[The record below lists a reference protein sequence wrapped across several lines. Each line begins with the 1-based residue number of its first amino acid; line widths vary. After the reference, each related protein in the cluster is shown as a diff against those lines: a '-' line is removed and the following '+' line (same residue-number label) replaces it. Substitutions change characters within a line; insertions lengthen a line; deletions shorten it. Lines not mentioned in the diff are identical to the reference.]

1 MNTFLV
7 LLALSAQPGPIAKP
21 HESTRI
27 EGKVVDDKGN
37 PAATAEV
44 FLVPLMSSVRLDPDQ
59 TKTIAD
65 PNGLFHFD
73 LVHETDVTLSR
84 QPIAIWAIRADST
97 LAGFEFTRKTAPQ
110 KPITLKLGPKNTET
124 ILIHDPLGKPVAGAR
139 VIPFSVQ
146 IPGASLSQPLP
157 DRIRD
162 RLKVTTDIDGKAVIT
177 TVSRE
182 SLSVLIV
189 ESDRFGSQLG
199 NNPPRD
205 KPFVLAPVGR
215 VRGRLTA
222 DDPKAVQGRLVRVF
236 GRSMREQ
243 GIQVKRSQADVQTDS
258 EGKFEVPAVVAG
270 VVEIAVP
277 NVPNNLYLT
286 KTPWTQN
293 VLAEGKTLD
302 LLIPLEGPPKSRPHA
317 VVGKMLDSKGAPVA
331 GATVFTRGDTFETL
345 TVETDR
351 EGTYRLEGVPIGR
364 AFVFVRK
371 PGYRFTGSIAN
382 NDSDILNFTL
392 VRSDEKP
399 AESMKSLETPLD
411 AKERNALARKILDPY
426 LEKAIKGGLQPGLMK
441 SMEATARVDPEH
453 ALELVDQK
461 LFKEEMLNEMIRA
474 IAAIAIL
481 EEEGIDDALNIAESI
496 GDPYAKMTTY
506 FMLIDRIPG
515 GDRKKKL
522 EVVSRALLIAKNLKD
537 PVFRLIGMSQAADR
551 LFDLGETEHA
561 TKLLRDALADAE
573 KLPNA
578 AFPGFARS
586 MFAEELSVID
596 LPAALNMIKD
606 LTDKFE
612 FDRHHGNIAHEI
624 AARSPADAER
634 VLALVKDPNQR
645 DQYAVRVCY
654 RTAPRD
660 LDRARKIAST
670 IGDESLRAYALGIMA
685 ENLAATN
692 RTLAISLLNQSYDL
706 LDHCVNNSARND
718 RSLTQPEDVAATLV
732 GSAEK
737 IDPALVSE
745 CFWKTLALRSLGKT
759 PADRTRS
766 KNIDAKIAAPLAR
779 YHKVIARLLIEP
791 IDPASLDDWN
801 PLIATAAIDPRRAV
815 ELIERIPEPA
825 ANDYQEFKNR
835 ARVEIAQALARKG
848 EVFWKYIRSHVSYLW
863 IPDVEDLNPFE

>member
-7 LLALSAQPGPIAKP
+7 LLALSAQQGPIAKP
-21 HESTRI
+21 PETTRI

-37 PAATAEV
+37 PAEAAEV
-44 FLVPLMSSVRLDPDQ
+44 FIVPTATSVRLDPERAKTLSDQ
-59 TKTIAD
+59 
-65 PNGLFHFD
+65 NGLFHFD
-73 LVHETDVTLSR
+73 LVPETDVILSR
-84 QPIAIWAIRADST
+84 QPIAIWAIRADAT
-97 LAGFEFTRKTAPQ
+97 LAGYEFTWKTAPQ
-110 KPITLKLGPKNTET
+110 KPITLKLGPKNTEP
-124 ILIHDPLGKPVAGAR
+124 ILINDPLGKPVVGAR
-139 VIPFSVQ
+139 VVPFSVQ

-157 DRIRD
+157 DRLRD
-162 RLKVTTDIDGKAVIT
+162 RLKATTDSDGKAVIT

-182 SLSVLIV
+182 SPTVLIV

-199 NNPPRD
+199 SSPPRD

-243 GIQVKRSQADVQTDS
+243 GIQVKWSQADVQTDA
-258 EGKFEVPAVVAG
+258 EGKYEVPAVVAG
-270 VVEIAVP
+270 VVEISIP
-277 NVPNNLYLT
+277 NVPNNPYIT
-286 KTPWTQN
+286 RNPSINN
-293 VLAEGKTLD
+293 VLAEGKTLV
-302 LLIPLEGPPKSRPHA
+302 LLIPLEGPPQSRSNA
-317 VVGKMLDSKGAPVA
+317 VAGKVHDSKGSPVS

-345 TVETDR
+345 SVETDR
-351 EGTYRLEGVPIGR
+351 EGMYRLVGVPIGR

-371 PGYRFTGSIAN
+371 AGYRFNGSIAN
-382 NDSDILNFTL
+382 KDSDILNFTL
-392 VRSDEKP
+392 IRSDEKP

-426 LEKAIKGGLQPGLMK
+426 LEKVIKGGLQSGLMK

-515 GDRKKKL
+515 SDRKKKL
-522 EVVSRALLIAKNLKD
+522 EVASRALLQANNLKD
-537 PVFRLIGMSQAADR
+537 PVFRLIGISQAADR
-551 LFDLGETEHA
+551 LFDLGETERA
-561 TKLLRDALADAE
+561 TKLLRDALADAH

-596 LPAALNMIKD
+596 LPAALDMIKD
-606 LTDKFE
+606 LTDKYE

-660 LDRARKIAST
+660 LDRARKIAAT

-685 ENLAATN
+685 ENLASTN
-692 RTLAISLLNQSYDL
+692 RHLAISLLNEAYDL

-759 PADRTRS
+759 PAERTRS
-766 KNIDAKIAAPLAR
+766 KNIDAKIAASLAQ

-791 IDPASLDDWN
+791 IDPASLDDLN
-801 PLIATAAIDPRRAV
+801 PLIATAAIDPRRAI

-825 ANDYQEFKNR
+825 ANDYHEFKNR
-835 ARVEIAQALARKG
+835 ARVEIAQSLARNG
-848 EVFWKYIRSHVSYLW
+848 DSFWKYIRSHVSYLW
-863 IPDVEDLNPFE
+863 IPDVEDHDPFE